1 MTHARHQGE
10 ETSDEKR
17 EAQRYRSLCSRC
29 DDGIVHSESRRGGD
43 HSMIS
48 TSSFTHVGEPMPTPP
63 SSSERL
69 ACSQPPLPSLC
80 CQKGSLLLFLKT
92 MSPPATVLADKQPVR
107 RLVAGA
113 GSLDRNPRSTPHAHP
128 S

>member
-1 MTHARHQGE
+1 MGLIMTHSRHQGE

-17 EAQRYRSLCSRC
+17 AAQRYRSLCSRC

-69 ACSQPPLPSLC
+69 ACLFAAVAAL
-80 CQKGSLLLFLKT
+80 SLL
-92 MSPPATVLADKQPVR
+92 PEGEPASVPQEDV
-107 RLVAGA
+107 
-113 GSLDRNPRSTPHAHP
+113 P
-128 S
+128 SCQRPSR